1 MTMILLALFA
11 LSAFAIPEKDFAQIW
26 HRDVMPFFIT
36 GHQRTF
42 INSQGM
48 KLNFYSFVKAENT
61 KTIVIL
67 PGRTEP
73 AIKYA
78 EIIYDLKDLKTN
90 FYILDH
96 QGQGAS
102 DRLLQDTHKGYVKH
116 FINYAKDLNGWMD
129 EVVVPET
136 QGQDRFLIAHSM
148 GGAIGTLYLAY
159 GKKTFK
165 KAVLNAPMFEINTKP
180 YKENIGRF
188 LTSGLVLIGQGRKY
202 APDRGPYIPEED
214 TFEKNEV
221 TQSRARFE
229 MAKALFVTWPELTL
243 GGPTNRWVSQSLKA
257 TKKIDTITAKVDV
270 PVLMLQS
277 GLDLIVMKGRQ
288 TSFCQKHLNCRLIYF
303 ANSHHEILQEKD
315 DIRDEALKEIRL
327 FLK

>member
-1 MTMILLALFA
+1 MKLILIAFFA
-11 LSAFAIPEKDFAQIW
+11 LSAYAVPEKDFSISW
-26 HRDVMPFFIT
+26 HRYVMPYFAT

-48 KLNFYSFVKAENT
+48 KLNFYSFVKAENS

-78 EIIYDLKDLKTN
+78 ELIYDLKDLNTN

-102 DRLLQDTHKGYVKH
+102 DRLLKDGHKGYVKH
-116 FINYAKDLNGWMD
+116 FINYARDLNDWMD

-136 QGQDRFLIAHSM
+136 KNQDRYLIAHSM
-148 GGAIGTLYLAY
+148 GGAIGTLYLAS

-165 KAVLNAPMFEINTKP
+165 KAVLNAPMFEINTTP
-180 YKENIGRF
+180 YKENIGRL
-188 LTSGLVLIGQGRKY
+188 LTSTLVLIGQGTKY
-202 APDRGPYIPEED
+202 APDRGPYFPEED

-229 MAKALFVTWPELTL
+229 MAKALFVTWPELAL
-243 GGPTNRWVSQSLKA
+243 GGPTNRWVNQSLKA
-257 TKKIDTITAKVDV
+257 TKRIDTVTEKVDV
-270 PVLMLQS
+270 PVLMLQA
-277 GLDLIVMKGRQ
+277 GLDMIVMKGRQ
-288 TSFCQKHLNCRLIYF
+288 TSFCQKHLNCRLINF